1 MTPKYVWMRPLLSS
15 LITVGL
21 LCLTGYMTW
30 MVFKVGI
37 EAVPKELL
45 VLYVALV
52 QAFIVMATNAFGFY
66 FGTSQGSA
74 NKSATIDSML
84 NGSGTPPPPPVE

>member
-21 LCLTGYMTW
+21 LCLAGYMTW
-30 MVFKVGI
+30 MVFRVGI
-37 EAVPKELL
+37 DAIPKELL

-74 NKSATIDSML
+74 NKSQTLDKIL
-84 NGSGTPPPPPVE
+84 NGTTPPPPIE